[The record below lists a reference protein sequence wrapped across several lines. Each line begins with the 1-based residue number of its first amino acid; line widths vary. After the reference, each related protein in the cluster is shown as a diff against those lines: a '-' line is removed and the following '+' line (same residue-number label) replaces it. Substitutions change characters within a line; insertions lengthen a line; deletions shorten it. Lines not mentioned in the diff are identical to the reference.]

1 MLESSG
7 SLQLHSKPALSNV
20 NLLII
25 SNQSAFQ
32 AIASCLDEAD
42 ISFCAD
48 LINPDQLSDRPSS
61 NTSNKYSAKYSAI
74 FYDYTVNPQDNQ
86 IEFLIDKLHWL
97 CYVHPDTPIILITNI
112 LGDEAAARIIQ
123 SGVNGYVL
131 RHKLYQL
138 PDALKKSLFD
148 FASKQAIVKQ
158 QQDLI
163 KQQQFQLQQLQ
174 AEIKI
179 RSDAEKTQAIR
190 LAQQQKV
197 IEQEQNK
204 VQQLEAEI
212 QSWIDAEETKQEH
225 LSHLNHELRSP
236 ISSML
241 GFAGMLKEQYYGE
254 LNERQMRYVNAM
266 LSVGQYM
273 LDLVNNYLDIAKI
286 DANKQTLDL
295 ERLAVAE
302 VCQNALFCLEKKA
315 EQKELKLNFD
325 LGDEIDFC
333 TADSR
338 CLRQILINLLSNAVK
353 FTKCGNI
360 TLQVQQDAE
369 FLKFA
374 VIDTGIGIS
383 AENIIKLFK
392 PFPQISNHQEST
404 GLGLALSRKLARLH
418 GGDIMVTSELGKG
431 SCFTLSIPRF
441 SNQ

>member
-7 SLQLHSKPALSNV
+7 SLQLHLKPALSNV
-20 NLLII
+20 NLLIV
-25 SNQSAFQ
+25 SNHSENFK
-32 AIASCLDEAD
+32 AIASCLDAAN

-48 LINPDQLSDRPSS
+48 LISNLDLNQLCDPADQY
-61 NTSNKYSAKYSAI
+61 KYSVI
-74 FYDYTVNPQDNQ
+74 FYDYAVNPENNQ
-86 IEFLIDKLHWL
+86 LESLIDNIQWCCHL
-97 CYVHPDTPIILITNI
+97 YPDIPLILITDV
-112 LGDEAAARIIQ
+112 LGDEAAAKLIQ
-123 SGVNGYVL
+123 SGVSCYLL
-131 RHKLYQL
+131 RDKLAQL
-138 PDALKKSLFD
+138 PNILKKSLFD
-148 FASKQAIVKQ
+148 FASKQAIVNQ

-163 KQQQFQLQQLQ
+163 KQQEFQLQQLQ

-179 RSDAEKTQAIR
+179 NRDVEKTQAIR

-197 IEQEQNK
+197 IEQERNK

-212 QSWIDAEETKQEH
+212 QSWIDGEEAKQEH

-295 ERLAVAE
+295 ERLAVGE

-315 EQKELKLNFD
+315 EQKGLELNFD
-325 LGDEIDFC
+325 LGDDIDFC

-353 FTKCGNI
+353 FTQQGHI
-360 TLQVQQDAE
+360 TLQVQQDAK
-369 FLKFA
+369 FLNFA
-374 VIDTGIGIS
+374 VIDTGTGIS
-383 AENIIKLFK
+383 AENMTKLFK

-418 GGDIMVTSELGKG
+418 GGDIIVTSELGQG

-441 SNQ
+441 SEQ

>member
-20 NLLII
+20 NLLIV

-42 ISFCAD
+42 ISFYAD

-61 NTSNKYSAKYSAI
+61 NIPNKYSAI
-74 FYDYTVNPQDNQ
+74 CYDYTATPKDNH
-86 IEFLIDKLHWL
+86 IESLISKLQWWGHL
-97 CYVHPDTPIILITNI
+97 YPDTPVILITDV
-112 LGDEAAARIIQ
+112 LGDEAAAQLIQ

-138 PDALKKSLFD
+138 PSTLKKSLFD
-148 FASKQAIVKQ
+148 FASNQAIVKQ

-190 LAQQQKV
+190 LAQQQKI
-197 IEQEQNK
+197 IEQEEKK

-212 QSWIDAEETKQEH
+212 QSWIEGEETKQEH

-241 GFAGMLKEQYYGE
+241 GFAGMLKEEYYGE
-254 LNERQMRYVNAM
+254 LNEKQMRYVKAM
-266 LSVGQYM
+266 VSVGQYM

-286 DANKQTLDL
+286 DANKQTLEL

-369 FLKFA
+369 FLNFA
-374 VIDTGIGIS
+374 VLDTGVGIS

-418 GGDIMVTSELGKG
+418 GGDIVVSSELGKG

-441 SNQ
+441 SNY

>member
-7 SLQLHSKPALSNV
+7 SILQLHSKPALSNV
-20 NLLII
+20 NLLIV
-25 SNQSAFQ
+25 SNQSENFQ
-32 AIASCLDEAD
+32 AIASCLDAAG
-42 ISFCAD
+42 ISFSAD
-48 LINPDQLSDRPSS
+48 LINPDRLGDFLSADQ
-61 NTSNKYSAKYSAI
+61 YKYSAI
-74 FYDYTVNPQDNQ
+74 FYDYTVNLNSEDSQ
-86 IEFLIDKLHWL
+86 IESLIGKLQWCCHL
-97 CYVHPDTPIILITNI
+97 YPDTPIVLITDV
-112 LGDEAAARIIQ
+112 LGDETAARLIQ

-138 PDALKKSLFD
+138 PKVLKKSLFD
-148 FASKQAIVKQ
+148 FANKQAIVKQ
-158 QQDLI
+158 QQEII

-190 LAQQQKV
+190 LAQQQRI

-204 VQQLEAEI
+204 VQQLEAEV
-212 QSWIDAEETKQEH
+212 QSWIDGEQAKQEH

-286 DANKQTLDL
+286 DANKQSLEL

-315 EQKELKLNFD
+315 EQKGLELNFD
-325 LGDEIDFC
+325 LGNDIDFC
-333 TADSR
+333 NADSR

-353 FTKCGNI
+353 FTEGGQI
-360 TLQVQQDAE
+360 TLQVQQGAE
-369 FLKFA
+369 FLNFA

-383 AENIIKLFK
+383 VENMTKLFK

-418 GGDIMVTSELGKG
+418 GGDIVATSELGKG

-441 SNQ
+441 SEQ